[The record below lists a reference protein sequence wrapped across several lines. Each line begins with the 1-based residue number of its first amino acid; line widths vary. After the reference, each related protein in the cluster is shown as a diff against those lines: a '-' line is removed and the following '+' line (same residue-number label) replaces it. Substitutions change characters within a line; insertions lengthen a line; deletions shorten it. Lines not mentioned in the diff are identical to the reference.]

1 MLEPCEGK
9 LSCTVLRGEGGSN
22 TADLPDQVIE
32 NKQKFIGQIMT
43 SKSPVRSCEDVDEA
57 ALTYAEVKALATG
70 NPYIK
75 EKMDLD
81 IQVSKLKL
89 MKANHT
95 SQKYRLE
102 DNIVKHYPQQ
112 IAILKERIS
121 GLRAD
126 IQMAGEN
133 IPADKEWFSMKVG
146 DKVYH
151 DKKEAGTAIIE
162 MCKAVKSASIATTF
176 GEYGG
181 FRMVV
186 AFDSF
191 HSKFRLSLKGQITH
205 DMEVSTD
212 AFGNIT
218 RINNKIEN
226 MGKELAE
233 AERKLANVEH
243 QLETA
248 KAEVQKPFAQEA
260 ELAEKLDR
268 LNALNA
274 LLNMDEKG
282 DEAVSMDEEETP
294 GEENVN
300 EKTIHMGRNV
310 RNSGLAAKQHSSTV
324 CANEA
329 VGFGSIAEQTEETVA
344 GQIEESAVSET
355 MDSEETLNTEEVPG
369 NWTVQ
374 TSEKVIIQPL
384 HEWMMDYMLP
394 DFMAEH
400 GVGEEQAK
408 ELLVDAVPEDCK
420 NISCVAGGQGISGE
434 ECARNPAIL
443 KQIADYVG
451 GNYFAVQSSV
461 RNLLIVPKKEGN
473 FKEEFYKAAQMLS
486 QSVRIPGEKLS
497 KKIYF
502 YNAELQK
509 AIRYLSPLDDSHELA
524 AVGEQEYEYGGRANG
539 TEKRTISR
547 TY

>member
-1 MLEPCEGK
+1 
-9 LSCTVLRGEGGSN
+9 
-22 TADLPDQVIE
+22 
-32 NKQKFIGQIMT
+32 MT

-112 IAILKERIS
+112 ITLLKERIS

-126 IQMAGEN
+126 IQMAKEK
-133 IPADKEWFSMKVG
+133 IPSDKEWFSMKVG
-146 DKVYH
+146 DKVYS
-151 DKKEAGTAIIE
+151 DKKEAGTAITT
-162 MCKAVKSASIATTF
+162 MCKAVQSANVATTI

-191 HSKFRLSLKGQITH
+191 WNKFKLSLKGQITH
-205 DMEVSTD
+205 EMEVSTD

-218 RINNKIEN
+218 RINNKIGS
-226 MGKELAE
+226 MGNELSE

-248 KAEVQKPFAQEA
+248 KSEVQKPFAQEA
-260 ELAEKLDR
+260 ELTEKLDR

-294 GEENVN
+294 EEENVN
-300 EKTIHMGRNV
+300 DIHVGRNV
-310 RNSGLAAKQHSSTV
+310 RKIGLATEQHSSSV
-324 CANEA
+324 CASEA
-329 VGFGSIAEQTEETVA
+329 GGCESIAEQTEGSAVVGSMETGEETA
-344 GQIEESAVSET
+344 TGQGEEIVEEQVEESAVSEA
-355 MDSEETLNTEEVPG
+355 MDSEEKMNTEEVPG

-374 TSEKVIIQPL
+374 TYGKVIIQPL
-384 HEWMMDYMLP
+384 NEWMMDYMLP
-394 DFMAEH
+394 DFMEEH
-400 GVGEEQAK
+400 RVGEEQAK
-408 ELLVDAVPEDCK
+408 ELLADAVSEDCGD
-420 NISCVAGGQGISGE
+420 IFCVADGQGISGE
-434 ECARNPAIL
+434 ECVENPAIL

-461 RNLLIVPKKEGN
+461 RNLLIVPQKGGDFKK
-473 FKEEFYKAAQMLS
+473 EFYKAVQVVS
-486 QSVRIPGEKLS
+486 QSVKIPGEKLS
-497 KKIYF
+497 NVFLF
-502 YNAELQK
+502 YNTELQK

-524 AVGEQEYEYGGRANG
+524 AVGEKEYEYGGRANG
-539 TEKRTISR
+539 TEKKTISR

>member
-1 MLEPCEGK
+1 
-9 LSCTVLRGEGGSN
+9 
-22 TADLPDQVIE
+22 
-32 NKQKFIGQIMT
+32 MT

-70 NPYIK
+70 NPYIR

-112 IAILKERIS
+112 IALLKERIS

-126 IQMAGEN
+126 MQMAKEN
-133 IPADKEWFSMKVG
+133 IPENKEWFSMKVG
-146 DKVYH
+146 DKVYR

-162 MCKAVKSASIATTF
+162 MCKAVKSASIATTV

-324 CANEA
+324 CTNEA
-329 VGFGSIAEQTEETVA
+329 VGFGSIAEHTEETVTE
-344 GQIEESAVSET
+344 QMEESAISGTV
-355 MDSEETLNTEEVPG
+355 DSEETMDTEEVTG

-434 ECARNPAIL
+434 ECAKNPAIL

-461 RNLLIVPKKEGN
+461 RNLLIVPKKEGD

>member
-1 MLEPCEGK
+1 MGK
-9 LSCTVLRGEGGSN
+9 FACGS
-22 TADLPDQVIE
+22 LKKEIFFVPYL
-32 NKQKFIGQIMT
+32 KQA
-43 SKSPVRSCEDVDEA
+43 EA
-57 ALTYAEVKALATG
+57 ALSYAEVKALATG

-102 DNIVKHYPQQ
+102 DNIVKHYSQQ
-112 IAILKERIS
+112 ITLLKERIS

-133 IPADKEWFSMKVG
+133 ISAYKECFSMKVG
-146 DKVYH
+146 DKVYR
-151 DKKEAGTAIIE
+151 DKKEAGTAIIG
-162 MCKAVKSASIATTF
+162 MCKAVKSANIVTTI

-181 FRMVV
+181 FRMVIS
-186 AFDSF
+186 FDSF
-191 HSKFRLSLKGQITH
+191 WNKFKLLLKGQITH
-205 DMEVSTD
+205 EMEVGTD

-233 AERKLANVEH
+233 TERKLANVEH

-248 KAEVQKPFAQEA
+248 KSEVQKPFAQEA

-282 DEAVSMDEEETP
+282 DEVVGMDEEEIQE
-294 GEENVN
+294 EENVN

-310 RNSGLAAKQHSSTV
+310 LKSGLAAKQHSSTV
-324 CANEA
+324 CDNEA
-329 VGFGSIAEQTEETVA
+329 VGFGSIAEQPKETA
-344 GQIEESAVSET
+344 AEQIEESGISEV
-355 MDSEETLNTEEVPG
+355 MDSEETIDTEGVAG

-374 TSEKVIIQPL
+374 ASGEINIQPL

-394 DFMAEH
+394 DFMEKH
-400 GVGEEQAK
+400 GIGEEQAR
-408 ELLVDAVPEDCK
+408 ELLTDAVPK
-420 NISCVAGGQGISGE
+420 NYQNISCVADGQGISGE
-434 ECARNPAIL
+434 ECVENPAIL

-451 GNYFAVQSSV
+451 GNYFAIPSSV
-461 RNLLIVPKKEGN
+461 RNLLIVPKKEGD
-473 FKEEFYKAAQMLS
+473 FKEEFKKAAQMVS
-486 QSVRIPGEKLS
+486 QSVKIPREKLS

-524 AVGEQEYEYGGRANG
+524 AVGEKDYEYGGWANG
-539 TEKRTISR
+539 TENRTISR